1 MNPITRHI
9 DKAIASVGHAIIG
22 THDLHNS
29 FAYTIGLTEIGLP
42 ELIICGMN
50 QQYGAMFLNQAAA
63 IMKESGAFAD
73 GTINGD
79 LAHLPCGFKDVTVK
93 QASGHALQA
102 IYRYEDT
109 DLASKLRFIQF
120 VIPDKIGF
128 MPWQEGYDAA
138 YMNKYQP
145 RLWEIK

>member
-1 MNPITRHI
+1 MNMISKHI
-9 DKAIASVGHAIIG
+9 ENAIAKVGHAVIG

-50 QQYGAMFLNQAAA
+50 QQYGALFLNQAAE
-63 IMKESGAFAD
+63 IMKRSGAFAD
-73 GTINGD
+73 GAIDED
-79 LAHLPCGFKDVTVK
+79 LAHLPSGFKDVTVK

-102 IYRYEDT
+102 IYRYEGT
-109 DLASKLRFIQF
+109 ELESKLRFIQF
-120 VIPDKIGF
+120 VIPDKVGVL
-128 MPWQEGYDAA
+128 PWQEGYDAA
-138 YMNKYQP
+138 YMDKYQP